1 MTSTV
6 ENATVVFSYDPENR
20 TRVWERRLPI
30 RDTHDVD
37 MLSEDELVVA
47 NMREYED
54 GVSGDRVFVYNL
66 TTDEITWEWTVHR
79 HFDNDTAGGFDADW
93 THVNDVDPVGD
104 NLLVSLRNFDQVV
117 LVDRETKAVEARL
130 GRDGDYDTLHE
141 QHNPDVLGREPLT
154 IVVADSENDR
164 VVEYERRN
172 GEWTATWTLTGLNW
186 PRDADRLPNGNT
198 LVTDTLNHRVIE
210 VTPEGEVVWEFYA
223 PWAPYD
229 AERRGTGP
237 GSRGATMAALNETG
251 TVAVDGT
258 AGDGPAGARTPADV
272 IASLG
277 DGTPIDGPTNR
288 AARRWAHVTPWFRP
302 VWLSRWA
309 FAAFTL
315 GTVLVAG
322 WAGGELLVRRRTV
335 ARYASEGWR
344 RLRRAD

>member
-6 ENATVVFSYDPENR
+6 ENATVVFAYDPENR

-37 MLSEDELVVA
+37 MLSEDELVAA

-66 TTDEITWEWTVHR
+66 TTDEITWEWRVHR
-79 HFDNDTAGGFDADW
+79 PFDNDTAGGFDTDW

-104 NLLVSLRNFDQVV
+104 DLLVSLRNFDQVV
-117 LVDRETKAVEARL
+117 LVDRETKAIEAPL
-130 GRDGDYDTLHE
+130 GRDGHHDTLHE
-141 QHNPDVLGREPLT
+141 QHNPDVLDREPLT

-164 VVEYERRN
+164 VVEYERR
-172 GEWTATWTLTGLNW
+172 
-186 PRDADRLPNGNT
+186 DGNT

-229 AERRGTGP
+229 AERRRTGP
-237 GSRGATMAALNETG
+237 GSRGPTMAALNETG
-251 TVAVDGT
+251 TVVVDGT
-258 AGDGPAGARTPADV
+258 AGDGPAGARTPADA

-277 DGTPIDGPTNR
+277 DGTPVDGATNH
-288 AARRWAHVTPWFRP
+288 AARRWVHVTPWLRP

-309 FAAFTL
+309 FAAFTF
-315 GTVLVAG
+315 GTVLAAG
-322 WAGGELLVRRRTV
+322 WAGGELLIRRRTV
-335 ARYASEGWR
+335 AWYAGEGWR
-344 RLRRAD
+344 RLRRGD